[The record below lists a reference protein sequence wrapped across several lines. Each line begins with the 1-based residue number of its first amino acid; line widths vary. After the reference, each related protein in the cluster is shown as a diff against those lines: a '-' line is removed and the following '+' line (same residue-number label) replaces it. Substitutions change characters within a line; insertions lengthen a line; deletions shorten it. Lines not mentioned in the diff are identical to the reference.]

1 MNYQKIHDQIIERAK
16 HRQLEGYKERHH
28 IIPRCM
34 DGPDSA
40 DNLVDLTAREHFIVH
55 KLLCEIYPDQR
66 KLSYA
71 YWMMCNMKSTTQ
83 HRNYKVTNRD
93 YERARSMFSS
103 IHSKRIISAETRDKL
118 KHARLNNPVK
128 YNVINYK
135 HTDERRE
142 KIRQS
147 KLGKKRNPISAEQKA
162 KMSLKLKGRT
172 LSEEH
177 KKKIS
182 EARRRKT
189 NL

>member
-16 HRQLEGYKERHH
+16 TRQLEGYKERHH
-28 IIPRCM
+28 IVPRCM
-34 DGPDSA
+34 GGTDSA
-40 DNLVDLTAREHFIVH
+40 DNLVDLTAREHFIIH
-55 KLLCEIYPDQR
+55 KLLCELYPEQR
-66 KLSYA
+66 KLLYA

-83 HRNYKVTNRD
+83 HRNYKVTNRE
-93 YERARSMFSS
+93 YERARLLFSS
-103 IHSKRIISAETRDKL
+103 IHSKRIVSDETRDKL
-118 KHARLNNPVK
+118 KQSRLNK
-128 YNVINYK
+128 AIDYKSFDYK
-135 HTDERRE
+135 HSAERRE

-147 KLGKKRNPISAEQKA
+147 KLGKKRSPISDEQKA
-162 KMSLKLKGRT
+162 KMSLKLKGRV